1 MITKITDHVDR
12 ALARLI
18 GQFRHSAS
26 HRGLLASYI
35 AEVQEVENALFDILV
50 QSSIADATGA
60 QLDGL
65 GQILGERRNG
75 REDDVYRQAVAARFF
90 LNKASGTIEEVLQL
104 FRLIT
109 DASPY
114 LDEYFPAAFVLR
126 LEDVPIE
133 DPANLALMLRAVK
146 VAAVR
151 AVLHY
156 LAAPRAESL
165 ILGTLV
171 SPSTTLISSM
181 GTDSDEA
188 FVSSVSQFSI
198 GDFVTIGYGLPTAET
213 LQIASIDAVPEPLL
227 TLQIQTAHSHTAG
240 EIIQNATARVP
251 VSMGGLT
258 LDGVV
263 STGSAGKLAGV
274 V

>member
-1 MITKITDHVDR
+1 
-12 ALARLI
+12 
-18 GQFRHSAS
+18 
-26 HRGLLASYI
+26 
-35 AEVQEVENALFDILV
+35 VQEVENALFDILV

-90 LNKASGTIEEVLQL
+90 LNKSSGTIEEILQL

-109 DASPY
+109 DATPY

-126 LEDVPIE
+126 LEDSTIE
-133 DPANLALMLRAVK
+133 DPTSLALMLRAVK

-156 LAAPRAESL
+156 LSVPRTESL
-165 ILGTLV
+165 VIGTLD
-171 SPSTTLISSM
+171 SPSTNLASGM
-181 GTDSDEA
+181 GTDSEEA
-188 FVSSVSQFSI
+188 FVTDTSQFSI

-213 LQIASIDAVPEPLL
+213 LQIASIDVAPEPLL
-227 TLQIQTAHSHTAG
+227 ILQTQTVNSHTAG
-240 EIIQNATARVP
+240 ETVRNATARVP